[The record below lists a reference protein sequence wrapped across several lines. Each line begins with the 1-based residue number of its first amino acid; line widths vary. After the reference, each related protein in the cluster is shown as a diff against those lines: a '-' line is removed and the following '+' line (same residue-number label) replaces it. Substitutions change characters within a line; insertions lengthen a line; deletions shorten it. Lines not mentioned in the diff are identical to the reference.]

1 MNAEQPDLLQDTPHL
16 HALIDR
22 METVAEET
30 LQRQWPQLLGALVD
44 VMDNELQRQGFD
56 PERARLLARKQA
68 AALAAYAGGRNYYL
82 PKGDTLFNALR
93 DDEIF
98 SRWFKG
104 TPIESLRR
112 EYRLGQQQ
120 IYHIIATQRQLHARR
135 TQPDLFAH

>member
-1 MNAEQPDLLQDTPHL
+1 M
-16 HALIDR
+16 
-22 METVAEET
+22 
-30 LQRQWPQLLGALVD
+30 QRQWPQLLGALVD

-56 PERARLLARKQA
+56 PERARKQA
-68 AALAAYAGGRNYYL
+68 AALAAYTGGRNYYL

-104 TPIESLRR
+104 TRIESLRR